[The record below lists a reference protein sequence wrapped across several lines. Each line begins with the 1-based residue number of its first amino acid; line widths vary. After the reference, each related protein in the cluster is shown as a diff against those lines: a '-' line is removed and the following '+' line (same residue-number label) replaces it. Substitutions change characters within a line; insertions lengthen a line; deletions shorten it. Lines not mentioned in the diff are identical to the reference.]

1 MDGRDNGPAMTIFG
15 RPAGVAAKGGVY
27 LLHLPAH
34 RQWAHAIALGCPA
47 ARAYASEG
55 WHSNR
60 NSFVV
65 LRRAAVTSRPRCH
78 GSNLLNWIFWAA
90 PLLVA
95 ISGLALLSSGVGHLL
110 RGRAVRASG
119 HLVFGAPLAVIG
131 FVAGLLGLNAQT
143 YARLTHE
150 GPVAQVSVRSLD
162 PASARF
168 LVTMRRLDGTGRTQT
183 CELQGDEW
191 VLSGRVQK
199 WKPWANLLGLD
210 ATYTLEQL
218 SNMYFS
224 AARGNGKP
232 ITACDIADVA
242 PRIDQYLPPSWLAW
256 LAARSFAV
264 DRHFGS
270 ANYMPLADAAVYRV
284 VITQSGFNAEP
295 VNQPARAANE
305 ARR

>member
-1 MDGRDNGPAMTIFG
+1 
-15 RPAGVAAKGGVY
+15 
-27 LLHLPAH
+27 
-34 RQWAHAIALGCPA
+34 
-47 ARAYASEG
+47 
-55 WHSNR
+55 
-60 NSFVV
+60 
-65 LRRAAVTSRPRCH
+65 
-78 GSNLLNWIFWAA
+78 LNWIYWVA

-95 ISGLALLSSGVGHLL
+95 VSGLALLTSGIRHLL
-110 RGRAVRASG
+110 HGRPIRASG
-119 HLVFGAPLAVIG
+119 PLVFGALLAIIG
-131 FVAGLLGLNAQT
+131 FVVGLLGLNAQT

-162 PASARF
+162 PASARY
-168 LVTMRRLDGTGRTQT
+168 LVTIRRLDGTNRVQT

-224 AARGNGKP
+224 AARANGKP

-242 PRIDQYLPPSWLAW
+242 PRIDQYVPQAWFAW
-256 LAARSFAV
+256 LAAKAFTV
-264 DRHFGS
+264 DRRFGS

-295 VNQPARAANE
+295 VNQAARAANE
-305 ARR
+305 ARP

>member
-1 MDGRDNGPAMTIFG
+1 
-15 RPAGVAAKGGVY
+15 
-27 LLHLPAH
+27 
-34 RQWAHAIALGCPA
+34 
-47 ARAYASEG
+47 
-55 WHSNR
+55 
-60 NSFVV
+60 
-65 LRRAAVTSRPRCH
+65 
-78 GSNLLNWIFWAA
+78 LNWIYWVA

-95 ISGLALLSSGVGHLL
+95 VSGLALLTSGTGHLL
-110 RGRAVRASG
+110 HGRAMRGSG
-119 HLVFGAPLAVIG
+119 HLLFGALLAVVG
-131 FVAGLLGLNAQT
+131 FVVGLLGLNAQI

-162 PASARF
+162 PASARY
-168 LVTMRRLDGTGRTQT
+168 LVSIRRLDGTNRVQT

-224 AARGNGKP
+224 AARANGKQ

-242 PRIDQYLPPSWLAW
+242 PRINQFVPRAWLAW
-256 LAARSFAV
+256 FAARAFTV
-264 DRHFGS
+264 DRRFGS
-270 ANYMPLADAAVYRV
+270 ANYMPLANAAVYRV

-295 VNQPARAANE
+295 ANQAARAANE
-305 ARR
+305 ARP

>member
-1 MDGRDNGPAMTIFG
+1 
-15 RPAGVAAKGGVY
+15 
-27 LLHLPAH
+27 
-34 RQWAHAIALGCPA
+34 
-47 ARAYASEG
+47 
-55 WHSNR
+55 
-60 NSFVV
+60 
-65 LRRAAVTSRPRCH
+65 
-78 GSNLLNWIFWAA
+78 LNWIFWVA

-95 ISGLALLSSGVGHLL
+95 VSGLALLTSGIGHLL

-119 HLVFGAPLAVIG
+119 HLLSGALLAVIG

-150 GPVAQVSVRSLD
+150 APVALVSVRSLD
-162 PASARF
+162 PASARY
-168 LVTMRRLDGTGRTQT
+168 LVTIGRLDATGRVQT
-183 CELQGDEW
+183 CALQGDEW

-224 AARGNGKP
+224 AARANGKP

-242 PRIDQYLPPSWLAW
+242 PRIDAYLPHAWLAW
-256 LAARSFAV
+256 LAARAFTV
-264 DRHFGS
+264 DRRFGS
-270 ANYMPLADAAVYRV
+270 ANYMPLADGAVYRV

-295 VNQPARAANE
+295 VSKAARAANA
-305 ARR
+305 ARP

>member
-1 MDGRDNGPAMTIFG
+1 MP
-15 RPAGVAAKGGVY
+15 V
-27 LLHLPAH
+27 
-34 RQWAHAIALGCPA
+34 
-47 ARAYASEG
+47 
-55 WHSNR
+55 
-60 NSFVV
+60 
-65 LRRAAVTSRPRCH
+65 
-78 GSNLLNWIFWAA
+78 NWILWVA

-95 ISGLALLSSGVGHLL
+95 VCGLALLVSGAGHLL
-110 RGRAVRASG
+110 RGRAVRGSAR
-119 HLVFGAPLAVIG
+119 LLPGALLAIAG

-150 GPVAQVSVRSLD
+150 GPVALVSVRSLD
-162 PASARF
+162 PASARY
-168 LVTMRRLDGTGRTQT
+168 LVTIRRLDGSNRVQN

-210 ATYTLEQL
+210 ATYTLEQI
-218 SNMYFS
+218 SNMYFT
-224 AARGNGKP
+224 AERGNGKP

-242 PRIDQYLPPSWLAW
+242 PRIDQFVPPAWLTW

-270 ANYMPLADAAVYRV
+270 ANYMPLADGAVYRA

-295 VNQPARAANE
+295 VNQAARGANE
-305 ARR
+305 ARP